1 MKAKRIPNYR
11 SYRAMYNEM
20 GYLMSREELSSI
32 IRDKSSRSMVENV
45 AQIVYRLLLILAI
58 VLFPG
63 SAAYAEPSNQSEDN
77 YVNTPEIRV
86 LAAISKFTGTKQV
99 ALAFAVPIS
108 SWLYSNRVEIA
119 TGSIGNSDD
128 TTAFLSIDP
137 LSC

>member
-58 VLFPG
+58 VLFSG